1 MVVAVRWYAWGGP
14 FGCLVVQQRK
24 LLNDRDKFILQ
35 VKLLPGF
42 ESFLMAPSFDP
53 LHSAVAH
60 ALVVI
65 IYHCKWSSD
74 VIILIHDS
82 LL

>member
-1 MVVAVRWYAWGGP
+1 
-14 FGCLVVQQRK
+14 
-24 LLNDRDKFILQ
+24 LNDRDKFILQ
-35 VKLLPGF
+35 VQLLPGF

-53 LHSAVAH
+53 LHSAVGH
-60 ALVVI
+60 APVVI
-65 IYHCKWSSD
+65 IYHCKWGSD

>member
-1 MVVAVRWYAWGGP
+1 M
-14 FGCLVVQQRK
+14 QQRK
-24 LLNDRDKFILQ
+24 LLNDRDKFISQ
-35 VKLLPGF
+35 VQLLPGF
-42 ESFLMAPSFDP
+42 ETFLMAPSFDP

-60 ALVVI
+60 APVSI
-65 IYHCKWSSD
+65 IYHCKWCLG